1 MISGWCPESIKM
13 DLCSHKSHN
22 VYNWHNMV
30 PSLLMHVISRVY
42 LTGTLQV
49 DFLYM
54 WLDVF
59 AFHVCLSGAAF
70 FSTTKTWLLQSL
82 AVARSQVLGWE
93 QRPGRADIIYTV
105 VVKKQKNII
114 LLTSAFF
121 FFFFL
126 VVVDFCLFFFLSF
139 VFVVCFCCCLLV
151 LVLICLLFVFFSRS
165 RFICINFI
173 VDDVVLCQQLSV
185 HFCNT

>member
-30 PSLLMHVISRVY
+30 PSLLMHVISCVY
-42 LTGTLQV
+42 LIGTLQV
-49 DFLYM
+49 DFFYM

-59 AFHVCLSGAAF
+59 AFHICLSGAAF

-82 AVARSQVLGWE
+82 AVARSQILGWE

-105 VVKKQKNII
+105 VVKKTNHFTFSFLGG
-114 LLTSAFF
+114 LL
-121 FFFFL
+121 FL
-126 VVVDFCLFFFLSF
+126 FVFCLFSFFLSF
-139 VFVVCFCCCLLV
+139 FVCFCCFFLL

-165 RFICINFI
+165 RYMYQFYCWWCF
-173 VDDVVLCQQLSV
+173 VCQQLSV